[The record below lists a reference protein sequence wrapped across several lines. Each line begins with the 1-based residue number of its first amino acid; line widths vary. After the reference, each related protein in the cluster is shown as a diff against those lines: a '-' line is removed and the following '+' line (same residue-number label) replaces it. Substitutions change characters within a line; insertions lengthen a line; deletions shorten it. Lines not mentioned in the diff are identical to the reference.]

1 VEQCG
6 VEKKLSLGGGRSQLA
21 KVAGLLTQ
29 TQSSHSTSSCIS
41 ELVTVVPIKAHSL
54 PPKVLIV
61 ALLNSTAFPEVVA
74 FLRKKLLQIVPQ
86 N

>member
-21 KVAGLLTQ
+21 TCRVINPNTK
-29 TQSSHSTSSCIS
+29 SHSTSSCIS

>member
-1 VEQCG
+1 VVLKRNYHLVG
-6 VEKKLSLGGGRSQLA
+6 DAANWQL
-21 KVAGLLTQ
+21 AGLLTQ

-54 PPKVLIV
+54 SPQILIV